1 MPRRHK
7 RIVIFGLALLLFV
20 AAVPALIWM
29 SLTHQ
34 PRFYRAMVT
43 IPRAQR
49 QEGAKRFV
57 AQSLQLRNDIINEPR
72 WEAVF
77 TDEEVNAWLAEDLVT
92 HFADQLPPEVHEPRV
107 VFEPGRITLAFQL
120 DQGPVRSVIWV
131 VARARVPE
139 PNVVELTVEKIRAG
153 VMPVPADQIIE
164 KITHHARGRGLD
176 IRWSRD
182 GDLPVALM
190 SYTPDISRND
200 VVLEQMVISQGR
212 IRLAGRSN
220 RERGP
225 LVSPVLPRKK
235 ILQSAFPRRHIQV
248 PEDSESARAGIHNSS
263 TPAS

>member
-1 MPRRHK
+1 MPTRHK
-7 RIVIFGLALLLFV
+7 RIAIIGLALLLFL
-20 AAVPALIWM
+20 AATPALIWV

-34 PRFYRAMVT
+34 PRFYRAMVS

-77 TDEEVNAWLAEDLVT
+77 SDEEVNSWLAEDLVT

-139 PNVVELTVEKIRAG
+139 PNEVELTVEKIRAG

-164 KITHHARGRGLD
+164 RITQHARGRGLD
-176 IRWSRD
+176 IRWTRD
-182 GDLPVALM
+182 GDLPVALIR
-190 SYTPDISRND
+190 YTPDLSRND
-200 VVLEQMVISQGR
+200 VVLEHVIISQGK

-220 RERGP
+220 RERGA
-225 LVSPVLPRKK
+225 LVSPVLPKRKV
-235 ILQSAFPRRHIQV
+235 LQSAFPRRTTQP
-248 PEDSESARAGIHNSS
+248 PEHSEASRSGLHNSS